1 MFETTFSYKSSTPLP
16 PSVSINTA
24 LELLHD
30 FEVVNRLNPDVR
42 GQKPIPPPTNGAK
55 KPAAAVSA
63 PGSHPLGQTQY
74 FEVEDDL
81 PFIPKKLWSG
91 GVKYQADFLPL
102 EEGCDITIHA
112 PGGFT
117 SINHWR
123 LVHQE
128 DRTADVIHE
137 DSEEGI
143 TASQASGGSGAVQP
157 IGNRPGGPA
166 RSGSKNL
173 LHADREGGS
182 GGGQW
187 FVQIV
192 SDAKCNRTFANFVKG
207 FLKNSHTQLETAF
220 VEKAKQSGGIN
231 GAGVNGNAQRPGP
244 GARRPTLGRRR
255 SSKF

>member
-16 PSVSINTA
+16 PTVSINSA
-24 LELLHD
+24 LDLLHS
-30 FEVVNRLNPDVR
+30 FETVNSLNPDVR
-42 GQKPIPPPTNGAK
+42 GQRPIPPPTNGAK
-55 KPAAAVSA
+55 KPTATPA
-63 PGSHPLGQTQY
+63 PGSHQLGQTQY

-102 EEGCDITIHA
+102 QEGCDITIHA

-128 DRTADVIHE
+128 DRTTDVIPE
-137 DSEEGI
+137 D
-143 TASQASGGSGAVQP
+143 GADDP
-157 IGNRPGGPA
+157 NNLDRI
-166 RSGSKNL
+166 RSKSM
-173 LHADREGGS
+173 LHADRT

-187 FVQIV
+187 FVQII

-207 FLKNSHTQLETAF
+207 FLRNSHTQLENAF
-220 VEKAKQSGGIN
+220 VEKAKESSTVTN
-231 GAGVNGNAQRPGP
+231 GAPQRPAP
-244 GARRPTLGRRR
+244 GSRRPTLGRRR

>member
-24 LELLHD
+24 LDLLHS
-30 FEVVNRLNPDVR
+30 FETVNRLNPDVR
-42 GQKPIPPPTNGAK
+42 GQRPIPPPTNGAK
-55 KPAAAVSA
+55 KPTATPA
-63 PGSHPLGQTQY
+63 PGSHQIGQTQY

-128 DRTADVIHE
+128 DRTADIIPE
-137 DSEEGI
+137 DGEDGVLS
-143 TASQASGGSGAVQP
+143 SHGAQDPNSLSRVK
-157 IGNRPGGPA
+157 
-166 RSGSKNL
+166 SKDL
-173 LHADREGGS
+173 LHADRT

-207 FLKNSHTQLETAF
+207 FLRNSHVQLENAF
-220 VEKAKQSGGIN
+220 VEKVKESSIMTN
-231 GAGVNGNAQRPGP
+231 GAPQRPAAGT
-244 GARRPTLGRRR
+244 RRPTLGRRR